1 MTNTPRRI
9 GKFEIL
15 ERLGEGAMGEV
26 FLARDS
32 LLGREVAIKT
42 IRAAL
47 TSPDARD
54 RFFREAQAAGR
65 LNHPNLVTIHEFG
78 EEQGTLF
85 MVMEYVPGDDLGK
98 LLASRELPHRE
109 MLELLAQVCDGLAFA
124 HQRGVL
130 HRDVK
135 PTNIRVTRVSG
146 RLAAKILDFGIA
158 RLAGSDLTAT
168 GALLGTFGYMAPEY
182 IQSGKPD
189 ARADLFA
196 VGVILYEALAGFP
209 PFGGESTATVLHR
222 IVNEDP
228 APLDLAQLTGISPA
242 IQGVTA
248 RALAKD
254 PAARFP
260 SAEALAEAL
269 RAARD
274 PWWDPASEKAATVSN
289 SRHFEMPER
298 GKKPAPHADAPPS
311 RAWLY
316 LGTAVV
322 MAALTSGGGWLWL
335 RRHRRP
341 APVVQPV
348 AQPPVA
354 QPSVAPPPVVQAPPQ
369 AEEPKP
375 EPPKPEPPKPEPAK
389 PAPPPVKAEPRPEP
403 ARAGAYATLDQAA
416 RALDTDPKGSL
427 AFLDKLVKQEPDNER
442 AIALRIAALY
452 EAADYRGCAI
462 AIRESR
468 LAGHLLWP
476 MALKYPRLRKALEQ
490 ERADPRLPR
499 RKAVNS
505 PTGLPG
511 PATPRP

>member
-1 MTNTPRRI
+1 MTSTPRRI
-9 GKFEIL
+9 GKFEIV

-26 FLARDS
+26 FLARDT

-47 TSPDARD
+47 TSPDAKD

-78 EEQGTLF
+78 EEDGTLF
-85 MVMEYVPGDDLGK
+85 MVMEYVPGDDLGR
-98 LLASRELPHRE
+98 LLASRELSHRE
-109 MLELLAQVCDGLAFA
+109 MLELLAQVCDGLGFA

-130 HRDVK
+130 HRDIK
-135 PTNIRVTRVSG
+135 PTNIRITRVSG
-146 RLAAKILDFGIA
+146 RLAAKVLDFGIA

-196 VGVILYEALAGFP
+196 VGVILYETLAGFP

-222 IVNEDP
+222 IVNEEP
-228 APLDLAQLTGISPA
+228 APLDPDQLTGISPA
-242 IQGVTA
+242 IQGVVA

-254 PAARFP
+254 PAARYP

-274 PWWDPASEKAATVSN
+274 PWWDPASDKGATRSD
-289 SRHFEMPER
+289 RLLDLPQR
-298 GKKPAPHADAPPS
+298 GRKPAPRAEGAPSHA
-311 RAWLY
+311 WIY
-316 LGTAVV
+316 LAVAAV
-322 MAALTSGGGWLWL
+322 MAVLTAGAGWLWIRH
-335 RRHRRP
+335 RRHRPVP
-341 APVVQPV
+341 A
-348 AQPPVA
+348 PPVA
-354 QPSVAPPPVVQAPPQ
+354 VQPAAQPVVAPAPPVEA
-369 AEEPKP
+369 PKP
-375 EPPKPEPPKPEPAK
+375 EPPAPEPAK
-389 PAPPPVKAEPRPEP
+389 AEPSRPTPAPQAVKAEPKAAPEPAAP

-416 RALDTDPKGSL
+416 RALDTDPKGAL
-427 AFLDKLVKQEPDNER
+427 AFLENAVKEDPTNER

-452 EAADYRGCAI
+452 DAGDYRGCSL
-462 AIRESR
+462 AIRGARET
-468 LAGHLLWP
+468 GHPLWP

-490 ERADPRLPR
+490 ERITPRLLR
-499 RKAVNS
+499 RRQAQ
-505 PTGLPG
+505 
-511 PATPRP
+511 